1 MQIELSPR
9 AEQMVNDLVAQ
20 GRFASA
26 QEAIEAGVLAL
37 LQLDAEAEAF
47 FADRDEAWWAD
58 LRAKIREA
66 DEDIAA
72 GRYHP
77 LNQEF
82 FDQLRARVRETTAA
96 RKASA

>member
-9 AEQMVNDLVAQ
+9 AEQIVSDLVAR

-26 QEAIEAGVLAL
+26 QETLEAGLLAL
-37 LQLDAEAEAF
+37 LQLDAESEAF
-47 FADRDEAWWAD
+47 FADRDDAWWAD
-58 LRAKIREA
+58 LRAKIQEA

-72 GRYHP
+72 GRYHL
-77 LNQEF
+77 LNQAF
-82 FDQLRARVRETTAA
+82 FDNLRARARETAAA